1 MSTALNNNQPTSV
14 VVTSL
19 TSGSVVVN
27 SMLVYDSSTLNST
40 SMTSIITSSIQT
52 AAASSN
58 SFPVIANSLS
68 VTVTSSVATNGI
80 YLKFLSNTIDSLI
93 YKLFI

>member
-1 MSTALNNNQPTSV
+1 MSIALRNNQPTSL

-19 TSGSVVVN
+19 TSGSVAVN
-27 SMLVYDSSTLNST
+27 STLVYSSSTLSST

-68 VTVTSSVATNGI
+68 VTVTNSVTNGM
-80 YLKFLSNTIDSLI
+80 YLKFLSNIID
-93 YKLFI
+93 YYYFKLFL

>member
-27 SMLVYDSSTLNST
+27 SMLVYDSSTLSST

-52 AAASSN
+52 AAASSK

-68 VTVTSSVATNGI
+68 VTVTSSVANGMF
-80 YLKFLSNTIDSLI
+80 LKFLSNIIDSLI
-93 YKLFI
+93 

>member
-52 AAASSN
+52 AAASSS

-68 VTVTSSVATNGI
+68 VTVTSSVAINGM
-80 YLKFLSNTIDSLI
+80 YLKVLSNIKDSLI

>member
-27 SMLVYDSSTLNST
+27 SMLVYNSSTLNST

-52 AAASSN
+52 AAASSS

-68 VTVTSSVATNGI
+68 VTVTSSVINGM
-80 YLKFLSNTIDSLI
+80 YLKFLSNIID
-93 YKLFI
+93 YYFKLFF

>member
-19 TSGSVVVN
+19 TPGSVVVN
-27 SMLVYDSSTLNST
+27 SMLVYNSSTLSST

-52 AAASSN
+52 AAASSS

-68 VTVTSSVATNGI
+68 VTVTSSVTTNGM
-80 YLKFLSNTIDSLI
+80 YLKFLSNIIDSLI
-93 YKLFI
+93 

>member
-68 VTVTSSVATNGI
+68 VSVTSLVANGK
-80 YLKFLSNTIDSLI
+80 YLKFLSNIID
-93 YKLFI
+93 YYYFKLFL

>member
-1 MSTALNNNQPTSV
+1 MSTALRNNQPTSV

-27 SMLVYDSSTLNST
+27 SMLVYNSSTLNST

-52 AAASSN
+52 AAASSK

-68 VTVTSSVATNGI
+68 VTVTSSVANGMF
-80 YLKFLSNTIDSLI
+80 LKFLSNIIDSLI
-93 YKLFI
+93 